1 MNATL
6 PLTDQVALVTGAASG
21 IGRAT
26 ALAFARAGAKVIAS
40 DWNEQG
46 GAETAQAIQ
55 ALGAESV
62 FIPCDVS
69 QATQVRSLFERA
81 LEKFRRI
88 DHAFNNAGTEGSS
101 APLHDSSTENWNQ
114 TLGINLSGVYW
125 CMKEEI
131 QVMLEQ
137 GGGTII
143 NCASIAGVRG
153 FAGMGAYTASKHGV
167 IGLTK
172 SAALDY
178 AHKKIRINAVCPGVI
193 QTPMI
198 DRFTQGDA
206 AAAEQLASGA
216 PIQRMGKP
224 EEIADA
230 VLWLCSPRAS
240 FVIGAEIIV
249 DGGWC
254 SK

>member
-1 MNATL
+1 MNSEL
-6 PLTDQVALVTGAASG
+6 PFIRQVALVTGAASG

-26 ALAFARAGAKVIAS
+26 ALAFARAGTKVVVS
-40 DWNEQG
+40 DWNEKG
-46 GAETAQAIQ
+46 GSETAHALQ

-69 QATQVRSLFERA
+69 QPTQVQSLFERA
-81 LEKFRRI
+81 IQKFGRI
-88 DHAFNNAGTEGSS
+88 DHAFNNAGTEGKT
-101 APLHDSSTENWNQ
+101 APLHESTTENWNQ

-125 CMKEEI
+125 CMREEI
-131 QVMLEQ
+131 PVMLRQ

-153 FAGMGAYTASKHGV
+153 FAGMAAYTASKHGV
-167 IGLTK
+167 IGLTR

-178 AHKKIRINAVCPGVI
+178 AHQNIRINALCPGVI
-193 QTPMI
+193 HTPMI

-206 AAAEQLASGA
+206 AAAQQLASGA
-216 PIQRMGKP
+216 PIGRMGKP

-230 VLWLCSPRAS
+230 VLWLCNPNAA
-240 FVIGAEIIV
+240 FVIGTEIIV